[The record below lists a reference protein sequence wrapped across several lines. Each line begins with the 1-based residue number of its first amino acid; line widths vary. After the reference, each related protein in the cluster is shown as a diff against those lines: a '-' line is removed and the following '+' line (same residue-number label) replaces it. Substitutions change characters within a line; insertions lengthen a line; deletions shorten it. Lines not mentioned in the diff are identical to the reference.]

1 MTGAPGAANGG
12 RTIDVLI
19 CDDVDAM
26 RMLLGAV
33 IGLRPGLRVVGEARD
48 GNEAISEAKRL
59 QPDVILLDLSMP
71 LRTGFEALPG
81 ICQAAPDAQVIVL
94 SGFLAATI
102 ETDVLA
108 LGAALFMEKGAHPDA
123 INDAI
128 ESVASRKRSPR
139 V

>member
-1 MTGAPGAANGG
+1 MSSAPDAANGSV
-12 RTIDVLI
+12 IDVLI
-19 CDDVDAM
+19 CDDVDGM

-33 IGLRPGLRVVGEARD
+33 IGLRPCLRLAGEARD
-48 GNEAISEAKRL
+48 GNEAISEARRL

-71 LRTGFEALPG
+71 LRTGFEALPE
-81 ICQAAPDAQVIVL
+81 IRQAAPEAQVIVL

-108 LGAALFMEKGAHPDA
+108 LGAALFMEKGAHPDE

-128 ESVASRKRSPR
+128 ESVAARKLVTRA
-139 V
+139 